1 MKPKRRSP
9 RSPTQLPLP
18 TFLGYPAV
26 IVLTGIAFLFVA
38 AAFLP
43 QGRPLEES

>member
-1 MKPKRRSP
+1 M
-9 RSPTQLPLP
+9 P

-43 QGRPLEES
+43 QDRVVPLPEKP